1 MTRCTAQAS
10 IACMNDEQILAAL
23 RRGDE
28 QAFVELVNRHQ
39 RLMLHV
45 AARYVRTPAVAE
57 EVVQEAWLGV
67 LNGLDRFEGR
77 ASLKTWIFRIVANRA
92 RSRAQREGRV
102 VPFSCLSD
110 ENGERCVDP
119 DRFLPDGHRWA
130 GHWASAP
137 SSWDGVPDD
146 VLLSQEMLEHVDA
159 AIAELPERQNLVI
172 VMRDVEGFSADEV
185 CSALGISEA
194 NQRVLLHRARSKV
207 RSALESYLAAEP
219 ALS

>member
-1 MTRCTAQAS
+1 MTGSTAQAS
-10 IACMNDEQILAAL
+10 IAGMNDEQILAAL

-28 QAFVELVNRHQ
+28 QAFVELVNRHH

-45 AARYVRTPAVAE
+45 AARYVRTPSVAE

-67 LNGLDRFEGR
+67 ISGLDRFEGR
-77 ASLKTWIFRIVANRA
+77 ASLTTWIFRIVANRA
-92 RSRAQREGRV
+92 RSRAQREARV

-146 VLLSQEMLEHVDA
+146 VLLSQEMLEHVNA

-185 CSALGISEA
+185 CSTLGISEA

-219 ALS
+219 ALT